1 MELVQSDG
9 NFYLNAETFN
19 TTSSPIDAVI
29 TISDRDDILKFQE
42 HWMVHVRCEKKSS
55 FHFPS
60 KVHGENANLVSFHT
74 STRFAIDTQAS
85 LYYVKPDNDVWVTL
99 TTVQYGNLAEHR
111 VDNTKHFVDQRTL
124 RMTNGASTLADF
136 LEQLNAAVPVIT
148 SHEFSDQPTI
158 AGGSAWQ
165 SGLWSVTPSGAFK
178 FQAKMHIEG
187 KVAEPRGYDENRKEY
202 MVNIR
207 MSESMRKILGFKYAN
222 SRVLGN
228 QSSLRQW
235 KETLAKFMDELPAYR
250 KNIDN
255 WRWVGTRMNWR
266 RCHWY
271 SEMWYIINSIIL
283 RGVPINHAG
292 HVDMANHPTTGDYA
306 RDQAF
311 ITGVDFWQRND
322 FLITNYVTPWGAGGV
337 LAVGGGNAD
346 SSHEYTQFSEITA
359 KVSAVLADGSRRTTL
374 QMHGLD
380 GAVHNQVDNRWST
393 QVDQDGSGF
402 TVGNQDQWVT
412 HVATH
417 SGRHA
422 FVHNAKQTWGSW
434 TRAYILKVLNTRQIH
449 INREALDPV
458 IGANAV
464 NVGDGG
470 IGFGIAPVV
479 GDTIYIPGS
488 RFYDG
493 TGAEANYTNDYDR
506 MQRGIITAVELSTAE
521 RVTGAGAPPNYAA
534 EPTWLLTFDTALE
547 ENGFRYTNLNCRQAA
562 GGAQVTG
569 ANSGDPQ
576 ARVIY
581 GTRRLP
587 CQPMVYFGIV
597 SATVAQVGSG
607 ITFES
612 SKEFPVSIGD
622 SVYIGHTPNDSKQA
636 HLVTLVDYITKRV
649 TIEALDVTQITE
661 HTIVIGM
668 ARDEVYNA
676 TVVADKLA
684 LELTAVSIAIRGGA
698 DLNTRVDASVCRN
711 RMVALE
717 EKLQNSI
724 SARHFRV
731 TADSAYGLRDLTLEE
746 ANAPEI
752 IRYDS
757 HGGYLTIGAD
767 VVRAGGDGTENNI
780 IASDLMRFIGASA
793 RFLRVSGQTDHHN
806 NRNSSP
812 SNYFQV
818 DLPEATGIYAEP
830 VFNDFMEGHYRE
842 DWYVFF
848 DLMTAYDGVNNNGD
862 LTPNLADNNNNVAAV
877 IQFNS
882 HLVMDPSDVDNG
894 RSYFYKLCGLAT
906 TDAYLVG
913 GGDTT
918 HKNRKMICYTFDRTA
933 YPGHYATVNGNFD
946 NDTQFFTAVR
956 HDAATN
962 VSTNPI
968 FGKLRVKSGFGSTDG
983 VQAIF
988 KGNSSLDITDN
999 NAGINLAVR
1008 TTDYMKSEKSGQVD
1022 VAFPYKSISITSNDL
1037 MAIPERS
1044 GDANILQPILSS
1056 YSIPTMFDAGA
1067 SIAGKIESFT
1077 STPYGTITF
1086 SEGGARRYH
1095 SLTSIPGGLRQFTV
1109 RCILDPKDDTAA
1121 KTPVKLPAGGRF
1133 SVQFVFVRKG

>member
-19 TTSSPIDAVI
+19 STSSPIDAVI

-42 HWMVHVRCEKKSS
+42 HWMTHV
-55 FHFPS
+55 
-60 KVHGENANLVSFHT
+60 
-74 STRFAIDTQAS
+74 TRFAIDTQAS
-85 LYYVKPDNDVWVTL
+85 LYYVKPDSDVWVTL
-99 TTVQYGNLAEHR
+99 TTVSYGNLAEHR
-111 VDNTKHFVDQRTL
+111 TDNTKHFVDQRTL

-136 LEQLNAAVPVIT
+136 LEQLNAAVPVLT
-148 SHEFSDQPTI
+148 DSASGVSDHPTV
-158 AGGSAWQ
+158 AGGNAWQ

-178 FQAKMHIEG
+178 FQAKLHLEG
-187 KVAEPRGYDENRKEY
+187 DVKLPAEYHPADKEY

-207 MSESMRKILGFKYAN
+207 MSESMRKVLGFKYAN

-255 WRWVGTRMNWR
+255 WRWVGGREQWR
-266 RCHWY
+266 RCNWL

-283 RGVPINHAG
+283 RGVPVNNAG
-292 HVDMANHPTTGDYA
+292 HVDMADHPTTGDYA
-306 RDQAF
+306 RDQNY
-311 ITGVDFWQRND
+311 ITGVDFWEIND
-322 FLITNYVTPWGAGGV
+322 FLITNYMTPWGQGGV
-337 LAVGGGNAD
+337 LAAGGGMAD
-346 SSHEYTQFSEITA
+346 SSHEYTQFSQITHM
-359 KVSAVLADGSRRTTL
+359 VRDVLAGHTHRTTL

-380 GAVHNQVDNRWST
+380 HAVHNQADHRWSA
-393 QVDQDGSGF
+393 QDNQDGSTF
-402 TVGNQDQWVT
+402 IVGNQDEWVT
-412 HVATH
+412 DENN

-449 INREALDPV
+449 INRGTLTHV
-458 IGANAV
+458 ANPNAPY
-464 NVGDGG
+464 VGDGG
-470 IGFGIAPVV
+470 ISFGIAPVV

-488 RFYDG
+488 RYYDG
-493 TGAEANYTNDYDR
+493 TGTEANYVNDYDR

-521 RVTGAGAPPNYAA
+521 RITGVNTPVGYVA
-534 EPTWLLTFDTALE
+534 EPSWLLTFDTNLE
-547 ENGFRYTNLNCRQAA
+547 EDGARYTNLNCRQA
-562 GGAQVTG
+562 GGGLNLTG
-569 ANSGDPQ
+569 ADAGLPQ

-597 SATVAQVGSG
+597 SATVDQVGSG
-607 ITFES
+607 ITFGS
-612 SKEFPVSIGD
+612 NKEFPVSIGD

-636 HLVTLVDYITKRV
+636 HLVTDVDYYTGFV
-649 TIEALDVTQITE
+649 TIEALDTTQITE
-661 HTIVIGM
+661 ETIVIGM
-668 ARDEVYNA
+668 VRDEVYNA
-676 TVVADKLA
+676 TIVADKLA

-698 DLNTRVDASVCRN
+698 DSDTRVDASICRN
-711 RMVALE
+711 RMAALE
-717 EKLQNSI
+717 DKLQNSI

-746 ANAPEI
+746 ANAPAI
-752 IRYDS
+752 VAYNS
-757 HGGYLTIGAD
+757 HSGYLTIGAE
-767 VVRAGGDGTENNI
+767 VARAGGDGTENNI
-780 IASDLMRFIGASA
+780 IATDMMRFIGASS
-793 RFLRVSGQTDHHN
+793 RFIRAASLSVAHN

-818 DLPEATGIYAEP
+818 DLPEETGIYAEKR
-830 VFNDFMEGHYRE
+830 FNDFMEGHYRE

-848 DLMTAYDGVNNNGD
+848 GGMRATDGVDNDGN
-862 LTPNLADNNNNVAAV
+862 LTPNVAAGNVAGVIRYDSDLVIDVADNA
-877 IQFNS
+877 Q
-882 HLVMDPSDVDNG
+882 G
-894 RSYFYKLCGLAT
+894 RPYFYKLCGLAT
-906 TDAYLVG
+906 TDAYLVDG
-913 GGDTT
+913 GATT
-918 HKNRKMICYTFDRTA
+918 HKNRKMICYTFDRRA
-933 YPGHYATVNGNFD
+933 YPGEYQTMDGNFD
-946 NDTQFFTAVR
+946 QAHQFFRAQMHNVNTN
-956 HDAATN
+956 ATEY
-962 VSTNPI
+962 PI
-968 FGKLRVKSGFGSTDG
+968 FGKIRVKSGFGATDG
-983 VQAIF
+983 VQAVF

-999 NAGINLAVR
+999 NAGINLSVR
-1008 TTDYMKSEKSGQVD
+1008 TTDYMKSERSGQVD

-1109 RCILDPKDDTAA
+1109 RCILDPKDDTVA
-1121 KTPVKLPAGGRF
+1121 KTPVKIPPGGRF
-1133 SVQFVFVRKG
+1133 SVQFVFVKKI